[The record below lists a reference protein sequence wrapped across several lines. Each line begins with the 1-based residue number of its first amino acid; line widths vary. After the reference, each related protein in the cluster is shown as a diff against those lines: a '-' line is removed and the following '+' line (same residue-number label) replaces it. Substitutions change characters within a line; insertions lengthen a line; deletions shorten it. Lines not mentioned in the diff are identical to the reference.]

1 MARGAAAQRMT
12 TPTVST
18 PTPSQTLRPAKRAP
32 GGATSVPPSAT
43 GAGAEDIAL
52 MLRIAQYRD
61 RGAFAA
67 LFERYAGRVKAFL
80 MSGGA
85 GHDQADEAAQ
95 DVMITVWRRA
105 ELYDPAKAAVSTWI
119 FAVARNRRIDM
130 IRRARRATPD
140 PEDPLFQ
147 PEPEPDPAAS
157 AALADRDARVRLA
170 IAALGPEQREV
181 VRLAFF
187 AGLTQTEIAERS
199 GTPLGTVKS
208 RLRLAFARLRAAL
221 GDDFSQEL
229 LDD

>member
-1 MARGAAAQRMT
+1 
-12 TPTVST
+12 
-18 PTPSQTLRPAKRAP
+18 
-32 GGATSVPPSAT
+32 
-43 GAGAEDIAL
+43 
-52 MLRIAQYRD
+52 
-61 RGAFAA
+61 
-67 LFERYAGRVKAFL
+67 

-85 GHDQADEAAQ
+85 SHDQADEAAQ